1 MATTSIKPGG
11 LTFIQQLREDLPRG
25 IEGKPH
31 QPIWAAWGDVW
42 AKPEKFVYGKGTANG
57 RRGVF
62 LGYDGAGADG
72 HPVGFTDDR
81 HVMTIAGSRAGK
93 GRSLIIP
100 NMLMYEGSVIA
111 IDPKGELARI
121 TSRARAEMGQR
132 VVVLDPFGAS
142 LQGCKSDA
150 QREALVAR
158 LGAYNPLDELDPNS
172 DTFVEDAMVI
182 ANSLIKDSHS
192 SDRFWADSA
201 KVLVHAIILF
211 VFTLPESERNLCT
224 VRDLLALKG
233 QRLTKAA
240 ERLEMKP
247 EAALWQLMRN
257 TDERF
262 QGVVSSAGKTFGEMH
277 DNGRSSVLST
287 ARTETAFLDSPKL
300 RETLVRSDFKL
311 GELKRGAVTV
321 YLCLPAGRM
330 LSHANWLRTVID
342 LSMYAFERDPTKVE
356 TPLLM
361 VLDEFPVLG
370 YMRTI
375 EAAAGQIAGFGVKL
389 WTIVQDITQLQRL
402 YRDSW
407 ETFVAN
413 SGVVTAFANSDAS
426 SLDYLSKQLGR
437 ITMDVIKDSEAS
449 AAALRSGAKM
459 TQRQTRDDPL
469 LAPHE
474 IAITFARDTRR
485 ILVLPAG
492 DAPLGLQRAFYDQDP
507 NFAGLFDP

>member
-1 MATTSIKPGG
+1 MATGPDKSGK
-11 LTFIQQLREDLPRG
+11 LTFLEHLREDLPRG
-25 IEGKPH
+25 IAGRPH
-31 QPIWAAWGDVW
+31 QPISAGWGDVW
-42 AKPEKFVYGKGTANG
+42 ANPEKFAYGKGTANG

-62 LGYDGAGADG
+62 LGYDGGGDDG

-81 HVMTIAGSRAGK
+81 HVMTVAGSRAGK
-93 GRSLIIP
+93 GRSLVIP
-100 NMLMYEGSVIA
+100 NMLMYEGSVLA

-121 TSRARAEMGQR
+121 TSRARAAMGQR

-142 LQGCKSDA
+142 LQDCKSDE
-150 QREALVAR
+150 QREALAKR
-158 LGAYNPLDELDPNS
+158 LGAYNPLDELDPSS
-172 DTFVEDAMVI
+172 DTFVEDAAVI
-182 ANSLIKDSHS
+182 ANALIKDSRS
-192 SDRFWADSA
+192 NDRFWADSA
-201 KVLVHAIILF
+201 KVLVHALILF
-211 VFTLPESERNLCT
+211 VFTFPEKERNLCT

-233 QRLTKAA
+233 PQLARATEVLG
-240 ERLEMKP
+240 MKP
-247 EAALWQLMRN
+247 EAALWELMRK
-257 TDERF
+257 TGDRF
-262 QGVVSSAGKTFGEMH
+262 QGMVMSAGNTFGEMH
-277 DNGRSSVLST
+277 DNGRSSVLAT

-330 LSHANWLRTVID
+330 MSHANWLRTIID
-342 LSMYAFERDPTKVE
+342 LGMYVFERDIRKVD

-413 SGVVTAFANSDAS
+413 SGVVTAFANSDGS
-426 SLDYLSKQLGR
+426 TLEYLSTQLGR
-437 ITMDVIKDSEAS
+437 ITIDVIKDSEAS
-449 AAALRSGAKM
+449 AAQLRSGAKM

-474 IAITFARDTRR
+474 IAIKFARDKHR

-492 DAPLGLQRAFYDQDP
+492 EAPLGLQRAMYDLDP